1 MARNNDESRY
11 DRILER
17 IKNLRL
23 PLLTLDR
30 KWYLLFNGNKPK
42 QIQETE
48 NELNEVIKSESRIK
62 EEKQKLNTL
71 KKKLVDQIV
80 GNMNAAEGSIGF
92 RKMEKSRDLIEEIN
106 DKLILLENDELD
118 IPLKLREKNAELAM
132 ETMELFYDSIADDL
146 EEIAKLEQWI
156 KETRAEMKKKIELY
170 DEKVEKTRH
179 VTRYFNSLLGPDITG
194 MYMNYISGIDD
205 DDEYEE

>member
-1 MARNNDESRY
+1 MEEKMARNNDESRY
-11 DRILER
+11 NRILER

-30 KWYLLFNGNKPK
+30 KWYLLFDGNKPK

-80 GNMNAAEGSIGF
+80 GNMNAAE
-92 RKMEKSRDLIEEIN
+92 
-106 DKLILLENDELD
+106 
-118 IPLKLREKNAELAM
+118 
-132 ETMELFYDSIADDL
+132 Y
-146 EEIAKLEQWI
+146 
-156 KETRAEMKKKIELY
+156 
-170 DEKVEKTRH
+170 
-179 VTRYFNSLLGPDITG
+179 
-194 MYMNYISGIDD
+194 
-205 DDEYEE
+205 

>member
-30 KWYLLFNGNKPK
+30 KWYLLFDGNKPK

-118 IPLKLREKNAELAM
+118 IPLKLREKMRSWQWKPWNCFMTVLRM
-132 ETMELFYDSIADDL
+132 TWK
-146 EEIAKLEQWI
+146 KLQNW
-156 KETRAEMKKKIELY
+156 
-170 DEKVEKTRH
+170 
-179 VTRYFNSLLGPDITG
+179 S
-194 MYMNYISGIDD
+194 SGSRKPGQR
-205 DDEYEE
+205 

>member
-30 KWYLLFNGNKPK
+30 KWYLLFDGNKPK

-48 NELNEVIKSESRIK
+48 NELNDSVKALTAQDE
-62 EEKQKLNTL
+62 LNIL
-71 KKKLVDQIV
+71 KKKLVAQIV

-205 DDEYEE
+205 DEYEE

>member
-30 KWYLLFNGNKPK
+30 KWYLLFDGNKPK

-62 EEKQKLNTL
+62 AVYQS
-71 KKKLVDQIV
+71 
-80 GNMNAAEGSIGF
+80 AE
-92 RKMEKSRDLIEEIN
+92 RN
-106 DKLILLENDELD
+106 Q
-118 IPLKLREKNAELAM
+118 
-132 ETMELFYDSIADDL
+132 T
-146 EEIAKLEQWI
+146 
-156 KETRAEMKKKIELY
+156 
-170 DEKVEKTRH
+170 
-179 VTRYFNSLLGPDITG
+179 
-194 MYMNYISGIDD
+194 SGRSDCKAPIFQP
-205 DDEYEE
+205 

>member
-30 KWYLLFNGNKPK
+30 KWYLLFDGNKPK

-156 KETRAEMKKKIELY
+156 KGNQGR
-170 DEKVEKTRH
+170 DE
-179 VTRYFNSLLGPDITG
+179 
-194 MYMNYISGIDD
+194 
-205 DDEYEE
+205 EED